1 MPGEVEPL
9 LVSPAAVV
17 CHRVLLGLH
26 HVEGVQMSAR
36 YPKMI
41 ERLQHVIREQANR
54 LEHSKTV
61 AHGYAETIARQ
72 DAVIKALNERI
83 AGLENGEAIA
93 IQYIRTL
100 EGAEIE
106 ARGRIADL
114 EEANASRGK
123 TRPITKEQWAENFK

>member
-1 MPGEVEPL
+1 MSLSISMAEV
-9 LVSPAAVV
+9 AMT
-17 CHRVLLGLH
+17 RIDGL
-26 HVEGVQMSAR
+26 
-36 YPKMI
+36 K
-41 ERLQHVIREQANR
+41 
-54 LEHSKTV
+54 
-61 AHGYAETIARQ
+61 AENEACKATIAAQ
-72 DAVIKALNERI
+72 ETTIKCLEERI